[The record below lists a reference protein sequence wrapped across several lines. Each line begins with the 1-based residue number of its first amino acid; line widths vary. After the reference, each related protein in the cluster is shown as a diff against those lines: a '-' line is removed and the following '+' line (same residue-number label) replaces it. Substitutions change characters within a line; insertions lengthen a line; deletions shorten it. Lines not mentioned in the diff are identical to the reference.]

1 MHATPLSLVVITIVI
16 ALLFDFLNGVHDA
29 ANSIATIVTTR
40 VLTPPQ
46 AVLWAALF
54 NFVAAF
60 VFGTGVAHTIS
71 SSLIRPEAMTLYVV
85 LAGLLGA
92 ILWNLLTWYLALPTS
107 SSHAIISSLAG
118 AAVAGAAFSG
128 VYKHSWH
135 AIKYEGWIPVLAFL
149 VLSPLIGM
157 VLGYILMHVV
167 AWATFRMH
175 RYKAAKMFRTLQLFS
190 AGSYSLMHGS
200 NDAQKTMGI
209 IVAVLMS
216 TGYGQYASG
225 HHRIFG
231 HNHEIAPWIIFSCY
245 TAISI
250 GTMLGGWKI
259 VRTMG
264 SRITPHLKPI
274 DGFASEL
281 AAATSIGI
289 ATIAHIPISTTHAIG
304 GAISGVG
311 ATRGVHAVRWVW
323 ARRIIYGWVLTFP
336 GAAIVGA
343 IFYIFLHFTLE
354 RWMGG
359 TAATLH

>member
-1 MHATPLSLVVITIVI
+1 MHATPLYLVVITIVI
-16 ALLFDFLNGVHDA
+16 ALAFDFLNGVHDA
-29 ANSIATIVTTR
+29 ANSIATVVTTR

-46 AVLWAALF
+46 AVLWAAMF
-54 NFVAAF
+54 NFIAAF

-71 SSLIRPEAMTLYVV
+71 NDLIHPEGMSIFVV

-118 AAVAGAAFSG
+118 AAVAGAALSRQ
-128 VYKHSWH
+128 YTH
-135 AIKYEGWIPVLAFL
+135 AWQVIKFRGWIPVLLFL

-157 VLGYILMHVV
+157 ILGYILMHVT

-175 RYKAAKMFRTLQLFS
+175 RYKAGRMFRHLQLVS

-209 IVAVLMS
+209 IVAVLTS
-216 TGYGQYASG
+216 TGYSKYAMG
-225 HHRIFG
+225 HHKIFG
-231 HNHEIAPWIIFSCY
+231 HSHEIAPWIIFSCY

-289 ATIAHIPISTTHAIG
+289 ATISHIPISTTHAIG

-343 IFYIFLHFTLE
+343 LFFLMLHFTLE
-354 RWMGG
+354 QWIGG
-359 TAATLH
+359 VSTTIH